1 MEFKSIFTPLK
12 IGNMVL
18 KNRLV
23 IPGMGNNLGSED
35 GAGDMTPKAQAYYA
49 ERAKGGYGLIMT
61 EVVRVTEDGNSIP
74 QEISIY
80 DDKFI
85 PGLRKMVEEVH
96 QYGSKICAQLHHAG
110 REAERSQK
118 APSPIKMSSSPFF
131 KSVAPKE
138 LTTQEDRKSVV

>member
-49 ERAKGGYGLIMT
+49 ERAKGGYGRGCPCNRGRQFHT
-61 EVVRVTEDGNSIP
+61 TGN
-74 QEISIY
+74 
-80 DDKFI
+80 
-85 PGLRKMVEEVH
+85 
-96 QYGSKICAQLHHAG
+96 
-110 REAERSQK
+110 
-118 APSPIKMSSSPFF
+118 
-131 KSVAPKE
+131 
-138 LTTQEDRKSVV
+138 

>member
-49 ERAKGGYGLIMT
+49 ERKEGKNEHMEKVGG
-61 EVVRVTEDGNSIP
+61 
-74 QEISIY
+74 
-80 DDKFI
+80 
-85 PGLRKMVEEVH
+85 
-96 QYGSKICAQLHHAG
+96 
-110 REAERSQK
+110 
-118 APSPIKMSSSPFF
+118 SSSGFRPAA
-131 KSVAPKE
+131 KRLCQGTDNAVRNGQ
-138 LTTQEDRKSVV
+138 L

>member
-61 EVVRVTEDGNSIP
+61 EVFHTTGN
-74 QEISIY
+74 
-80 DDKFI
+80 
-85 PGLRKMVEEVH
+85 
-96 QYGSKICAQLHHAG
+96 
-110 REAERSQK
+110 
-118 APSPIKMSSSPFF
+118 
-131 KSVAPKE
+131 
-138 LTTQEDRKSVV
+138 